1 MSTQNL
7 YQWFIITAIGGK
19 EDSIVEAL
27 KEKITNFGYNDYVK
41 EFKIF
46 KKNIVTEEILKKDD
60 ERLPKNLK
68 NTKTIKWEVL
78 PDGSYK
84 RIKTKVCNKFP
95 GYVFINMIMDKNL
108 WYCIRNTNGVMGF
121 VGSSGK
127 GALPIPI
134 SIEEYEAVSETKQA
148 QQEQQQ
154 PSQQVETKKEKPEI
168 VEEKKAYTCDFK
180 VGNTVEIINGPMV
193 GEKGLVKA
201 IDVNKGVATI
211 EIELFDRPTVSE
223 IEFASLKLAE

>member
-1 MSTQNL
+1 MSNNQNL

-19 EDSIVEAL
+19 EDSIVESL
-27 KEKITNFGYNDYVK
+27 KEKINNFGYNEFVK

-46 KKNIVTEEILKKDD
+46 KTNVVTEEILKKDD
-60 ERLPKNLK
+60 EKLPKTLK
-68 NTKTIKWEVL
+68 NTKTVKWEAL

-95 GYVFINMIMDKNL
+95 GYIFINMVMDKDL

-134 SIEEYEAVSETKQA
+134 SISEYEMVSDTNTNNTKNEELETKQ
-148 QQEQQQ
+148 Q
-154 PSQQVETKKEKPEI
+154 
-168 VEEKKAYTCDFK
+168 VEEKKVYTCDFK
-180 VGNTVEIINGPMV
+180 VGNTVEIIDGPMA
-193 GEKGLVKA
+193 GERGLTKA
-201 IDVNKGVATI
+201 IATI
-211 EIELFDRPTVSE
+211 EIELFGRPTVSE
-223 IEFASLKLAE
+223 IEFSKLKLAD

>member
-1 MSTQNL
+1 MSNNQNL

-19 EDSIVEAL
+19 EDSIVESL
-27 KEKITNFGYNDYVK
+27 KEKINNFGYNEFVK

-46 KKNIVTEEILKKDD
+46 KTNVVTEEILKKDD
-60 ERLPKNLK
+60 EKLPKTLK
-68 NTKTIKWEVL
+68 NTKTVKWEVL

-95 GYVFINMIMDKNL
+95 GYIFINMVMDKDL

-134 SIEEYEAVSETKQA
+134 SISEYEMVSDTNTNNTKNEEFETKQ
-148 QQEQQQ
+148 Q
-154 PSQQVETKKEKPEI
+154 
-168 VEEKKAYTCDFK
+168 VEEKKVYTCDFK
-180 VGNTVEIINGPMV
+180 VGNTVEIIDGPMA
-193 GEKGLVKA
+193 GERGLTKA
-201 IDVNKGVATI
+201 IDLNKGTATI
-211 EIELFDRPTVSE
+211 EIELFGRPTVSE
-223 IEFASLKLAE
+223 IEFSKLKLAD

>member
-1 MSTQNL
+1 MSNNQNL

-19 EDSIVEAL
+19 EDSIVDSL
-27 KEKITNFGYNDYVK
+27 KEKINNFGYNEFVK

-46 KKNIVTEEILKKDD
+46 KTNVVTEEILKKDD
-60 ERLPKNLK
+60 EKLPKTLK
-68 NTKTIKWEVL
+68 NTKTVKWEVL

-95 GYVFINMIMDKNL
+95 GYIFINMVMDKDL

-134 SIEEYEAVSETKQA
+134 SISEYEMVSDIDQHHN
-148 QQEQQQ
+148 
-154 PSQQVETKKEKPEI
+154 
-168 VEEKKAYTCDFK
+168 K
-180 VGNTVEIINGPMV
+180 VNTIIRLLGGNYASCSSDGNVIIRDGFFSPIQYLNQNGT
-193 GEKGLVKA
+193 KA
-201 IDVNKGVATI
+201 INSIVQNYNGIVIYGGDDCVLS
-211 EIELFDRPTVSE
+211 LFE
-223 IEFASLKLAE
+223 

>member
-1 MSTQNL
+1 MSNNQNL

-19 EDSIVEAL
+19 EDSIVDSL
-27 KEKITNFGYNDYVK
+27 KEKINNFGYNEFVK

-46 KKNIVTEEILKKDD
+46 KTNVVTEEILKKDD
-60 ERLPKNLK
+60 EKLPKTLK
-68 NTKTIKWEVL
+68 NTKTVKWEVL

-95 GYVFINMIMDKNL
+95 GYIFINMVMDKDL

-134 SIEEYEAVSETKQA
+134 SISEYEMVSDTNTNNTKNEEFETKQ
-148 QQEQQQ
+148 
-154 PSQQVETKKEKPEI
+154 QV
-168 VEEKKAYTCDFK
+168 V
-180 VGNTVEIINGPMV
+180 
-193 GEKGLVKA
+193 
-201 IDVNKGVATI
+201 
-211 EIELFDRPTVSE
+211 
-223 IEFASLKLAE
+223 